1 MDRRESKEKWP
12 NAWKRKHG
20 RQANGNSAERT
31 HSYESWRMMIHC
43 ESHNNNDDNGRKLS
57 SDEKDVI
64 LWIFF
69 HCIHLHSYVIKLH
82 GRMRKWNA
90 EKHARSLLI
99 EDGIIGDK
107 WCIGHF
113 NNMMLWHRGNS
124 IPTHWLLITVRT
136 MPFLPWSKAWFIG
149 IQLLLLHPILID
161 FLRPKHNWNGWSHS
175 ITAL

>member
-12 NAWKRKHG
+12 NAWKQKHG

-43 ESHNNNDDNGRKLS
+43 ESHNNNDDNGGKLS

-107 WCIGHF
+107 WCIGHSRKF
-113 NNMMLWHRGNS
+113 DSIRLIIDNCQNNA
-124 IPTHWLLITVRT
+124 IPTMEQSMIHRDSVVAVASH
-136 MPFLPWSKAWFIG
+136 FNWFSPA
-149 IQLLLLHPILID
+149 Q
-161 FLRPKHNWNGWSHS
+161 
-175 ITAL
+175 A